1 MKQPLNRHH
10 NLAFLLDKVTT
21 LPLSE
26 FNTFLLRL
34 EQFDHCPGL
43 VFSKLTRA
51 QQLLYL
57 RCLEL
62 NELECSDVIDY
73 INKSKGGK

>member
-10 NLAFLLDKVTT
+10 NLAFLLDKVVS

-26 FNTFLLRL
+26 FTLFMTRL
-34 EQFDHCPGL
+34 EQCSGL
-43 VFSKLTRA
+43 GFSKLTRA

-57 RCLEL
+57 KCLEL
-62 NELECSDVIDY
+62 NELECSDVINF
-73 INKSKGGK
+73 INKLQGGK